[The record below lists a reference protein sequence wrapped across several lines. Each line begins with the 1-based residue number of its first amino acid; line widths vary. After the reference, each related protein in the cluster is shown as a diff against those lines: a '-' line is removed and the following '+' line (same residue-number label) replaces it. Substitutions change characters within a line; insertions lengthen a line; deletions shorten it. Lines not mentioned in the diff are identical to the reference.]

1 MDSKRVTNK
10 IRFGIA
16 GVGNQAADN
25 LMPVLQCMNDVE
37 IRAISSHS
45 GEQQAHKLAQ
55 RDGAVW
61 STSTWRDL
69 LNSEEIDAILVA
81 APPSIHQEIA
91 AACLEAGVHVFVE
104 KPPATDLPYLE
115 RLARLAANRSD
126 ITTFVD
132 YNFRFGATYKMLL
145 DAIQTEAKVTAA
157 RIRFVGS
164 KPITPIWNQDSIE
177 RSFLYAFAIHAIE
190 IVVSLFGSARHLD
203 ILYKNLD
210 GSRFLLDLTIAFESG
225 ATACLAL
232 GNYSTRFEYHVEL
245 VTSTS
250 IIGILD
256 QHCRVQITGAPGM
269 DSFDQRFDRKQSLE
283 YIWPSLRGGYDLSGY
298 QGALEAFVGSIRDKV
313 PSASPLSASIEVYRI
328 IEETLVRI
336 RNSRGAA

>member
-1 MDSKRVTNK
+1 
-10 IRFGIA
+10 
-16 GVGNQAADN
+16 
-25 LMPVLQCMNDVE
+25 MNDVE

-45 GEQQAHKLAQ
+45 GEQQARDLAQ
-55 RDGAVW
+55 RYGAAW
-61 STSTWRDL
+61 STSQWRDL

-104 KPPATDLPYLE
+104 KPPATDLASLE
-115 RLARLAANRSD
+115 TLARLAAERSN

-164 KPITPIWNQDSIE
+164 KPVTPIWGQDSIE

-190 IVVSLFGSARHLD
+190 MAVSLFGYARHLD
-203 ILYKNLD
+203 VLYNNLD
-210 GSRFLLDLTIAFESG
+210 GSRFLIDLTITFKSG

-232 GNYSTRFEYHVEL
+232 GNYSTKFEYHVEL
-245 VTSTS
+245 VTSAAV
-250 IIGILD
+250 IGILD

-283 YIWPSLRGGYDLSGY
+283 YIWPSLHGGYDLAGY
-298 QGALEAFVGSIRDKV
+298 QGALEAFIRAVKEGA
-313 PSASPLSASIEVYRI
+313 PSTSPLSASIEVYRI
-328 IEETLVRI
+328 IEETLAQI
-336 RNSRGAA
+336 RNTRGAK